1 MLALLGKNEYG
12 NDWNKSITPAVCVH
26 GFVGKLADGT
36 VATVQTLPFSMRCWG
51 CGSGSKGS
59 YNRSH
64 IQFEICEDGMEDP
77 AYLEAAWREAVSFCA
92 HLCSTYRIPVS
103 AIRSHAESF
112 RDGYA
117 SNHGDPDH
125 WFKRFAAPWTRSALM
140 LPRSLQ
146 VEARRPAR
154 CSAAMAF
161 PTRPWPISRH
171 TVMPTRS

>member
-77 AYLEAAWREAVSFCA
+77 AYLEAAWRRR
-92 HLCSTYRIPVS
+92 YPS
-103 AIRSHAESF
+103 A
-112 RDGYA
+112 
-117 SNHGDPDH
+117 PTC
-125 WFKRFAAPWTRSALM
+125 AAPTA
-140 LPRSLQ
+140 
-146 VEARRPAR
+146 
-154 CSAAMAF
+154 
-161 PTRPWPISRH
+161 SR
-171 TVMPTRS
+171 